1 MSQTAS
7 FLFSLSKQSHILTG
21 GLLCKLF
28 WQRGSSRLYTAF
40 IDFKQAY
47 DTIFKS
53 KMWDHLRKNQMP
65 IHMLSILENLYNA
78 DEYTLLDG
86 GINQRLSSH
95 FLV

>member
-1 MSQTAS
+1 
-7 FLFSLSKQSHILTG
+7 
-21 GLLCKLF
+21 
-28 WQRGSSRLYTAF
+28 
-40 IDFKQAY
+40 
-47 DTIFKS
+47 
-53 KMWDHLRKNQMP
+53 MWDHLRKNQMP